1 MKNSSLQALKE
12 LRLGGSAPKLVWLI
26 VGDCPSFVEPSID
39 MIRIAPTD
47 QPAHID
53 FRSLVMLDVTIY
65 EIGKYSKLF
74 KQTIKA
80 VEAAKPAALFLACR
94 AGMVGIDAHH
104 EVLLDRAWRMLSWQK

>member
-1 MKNSSLQALKE
+1 MTLQALTD
-12 LRLGGSAPKLVWLI
+12 LRIGGNAPKLVWLI
-26 VGDCPSFVEPSID
+26 VGDCPRFVEPSVD

-47 QPAHID
+47 KPAHMD
-53 FRSLVMLDVTIY
+53 FRALVMLDVTIY
-65 EIGKYSKLF
+65 EIGKYTTLF

-80 VEAAKPAALFLACR
+80 VENVRPASLFLACR

>member
-1 MKNSSLQALKE
+1 MTLQALKD
-12 LRLGGSAPKLVWLI
+12 LRIGGNAPKLVWLI
-26 VGDCPSFVEPSID
+26 VGDCPRFVEPSVD

-47 QPAHID
+47 KPAHMD
-53 FRSLVMLDVTIY
+53 FRALVMLDVTIY
-65 EIGKYSKLF
+65 EIGKYATLF

-80 VEAAKPAALFLACR
+80 VEAIRPASLTLACR